1 MEFLAVIGAILFT
14 MALALKNKLKWTA
27 DENSCNVEREEKAVR
42 NNKIAW
48 NISFYGGL
56 ALLLIGIIGIIL

>member
-14 MALALKNKLKWTA
+14 MALALKNKLKWTV